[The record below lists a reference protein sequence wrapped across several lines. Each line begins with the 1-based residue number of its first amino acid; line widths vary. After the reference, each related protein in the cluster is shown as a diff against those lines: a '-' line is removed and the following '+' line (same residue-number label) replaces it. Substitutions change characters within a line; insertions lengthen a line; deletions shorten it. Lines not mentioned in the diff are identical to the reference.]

1 MAQRV
6 PSLRF
11 PAHPGGAARRPA
23 PGFLTPLINLPGLPD
38 LNAISKCPRARVG
51 CFLPQIAAP
60 LALPEKWVWGQ
71 TQADQGPTFR
81 QRPLHAASWP
91 TASAGHTRSAQ
102 RLGLPQKQGQTGV
115 LGRSPVLSPCWV
127 LLGGITPGV
136 PTREGDVAGRLEPG
150 SEGALPFAG
159 TPVVG
164 GGQSTLFADDRFPQ
178 LLQLWSCSQ
187 PVKPPGWGGATWVP
201 RP

>member
-1 MAQRV
+1 MLAPASLTQGPGRASSPWAGGPAGPFSEV
-6 PSLRF
+6 PSPPRGRR
-11 PAHPGGAARRPA
+11 PRPA
-23 PGFLTPLINLPGLPD
+23 PGFLMPLINLPGLPD

-115 LGRSPVLSPCWV
+115 LGRSPVLSPYWV

-150 SEGALPFAG
+150 SEGALPFAD

-164 GGQSTLFADDRFPQ
+164 GSF
-178 LLQLWSCSQ
+178 
-187 PVKPPGWGGATWVP
+187 
-201 RP
+201 